1 MRPVSDLAVEVR
13 GLRKTYG
20 ALEAVRGI
28 DLEVPQGAI
37 YALIG
42 PNGAGKTTTLEILEG
57 HRRPTAGEARVLG
70 HDPARNETAFKQ
82 RIGIVLQSTSIP
94 FYLRVEEAVAMFGG
108 YYPHPRSVDE
118 VLSLVDLLPQRR
130 SLVRRLSGGQL
141 RRLDVAVGLAGD
153 PDLLFLDEPTTGF
166 DPAARRGA
174 WTMIQGLKSLGKTVL
189 LTTHYIDEAEH
200 LADRVAIIAA
210 GQIVAE
216 GTPDELRSRYTDTV
230 ISFRAGTVP
239 LGLLPELGAA
249 VEAGRV
255 FIRSASPT
263 EALYQL
269 TSWARQANVE
279 LEDLRAAPLSLE
291 DVYLRLSD
299 AAEEDGAP

>member
-1 MRPVSDLAVEVR
+1 
-13 GLRKTYG
+13 
-20 ALEAVRGI
+20 
-28 DLEVPQGAI
+28 VPQGAI

-70 HDPARNETAFKQ
+70 YDPARNETAFKQ
-82 RIGIVLQSTSIP
+82 RIGIVLQSSSIP

-108 YYPHPRSVDE
+108 YYPHPRPVDE
-118 VLSLVDLLPQRR
+118 VLGLVDLLPQRR
-130 SLVRRLSGGQL
+130 KLVRRLSGGQL
-141 RRLDVAVGLAGD
+141 RRLDVAIGLAGD

-189 LTTHYIDEAEH
+189 LTTHYIEEAEN

-210 GQIVAE
+210 GRIVAE
-216 GTPDELRSRYTDTV
+216 GTPDELRSRTKDTL
-230 ISFRAGTVP
+230 ISFRAESVPGGLPPSLTATV
-239 LGLLPELGAA
+239 EH
-249 VEAGRV
+249 GRV
-255 FIRSASPT
+255 VVSTTDPT
-263 EALYQL
+263 EALYTL
-269 TSWARQANVE
+269 TSWARGANVT

-291 DVYLRLSD
+291 DVYLQLSD
-299 AAEEDGAP
+299 AAEEERAS

>member
-1 MRPVSDLAVEVR
+1 MSDLAVEVH

-20 ALEAVRGI
+20 TLEAVRGI

-37 YALIG
+37 FALIG

-57 HRRPTAGEARVLG
+57 HRRPTSGEARVLG
-70 HDPARNETAFKQ
+70 YDPSRNETAFKQ
-82 RIGIVLQSTSIP
+82 RIGIVLQSSSIP

-108 YYPHPRSVDE
+108 YYPHPRPVDE
-118 VLSLVDLLPQRR
+118 VLGLVGLLGERR
-130 SLVRRLSGGQL
+130 KLVRRLSGGQL
-141 RRLDVAVGLAGD
+141 RRLDVAIGLAGD
-153 PDLLFLDEPTTGF
+153 PELLFLDEPTTGF

-189 LTTHYIDEAEH
+189 LTTHYIEEAEN

-210 GQIVAE
+210 GRIVAE
-216 GTPDELRSRYTDTV
+216 GEPDELRSRTKDTV
-230 ISFRAGTVP
+230 ISFRAESVPAGLPPSLATTV
-239 LGLLPELGAA
+239 EH
-249 VEAGRV
+249 GRV
-255 FIRSASPT
+255 VMRSTDPT

-269 TSWARQANVE
+269 TSWARAADVT

-299 AAEEDGAP
+299 AAEEEGIS

>member
-1 MRPVSDLAVEVR
+1 VSDLAVEVR

-20 ALEAVRGI
+20 TLEAVRGI

-57 HRRPTAGEARVLG
+57 HRRPTSGEARVLG
-70 HDPARNETAFKQ
+70 YDPARNETAFKQ

-108 YYPHPRSVDE
+108 YYPHPRPVDE
-118 VLSLVDLLPQRR
+118 VLGLVDLLPQRR
-130 SLVRRLSGGQL
+130 SLVRRLSGGQM
-141 RRLDVAVGLAGD
+141 RRLDVAIGLAGD
-153 PDLLFLDEPTTGF
+153 PDLLFLDEPTTGL
-166 DPAARRGA
+166 DPQARRGA
-174 WTMIQGLKSLGKTVL
+174 WGMVQGLKALGKTVL
-189 LTTHYIDEAEH
+189 LTTHYIDEAEY

-216 GTPDELRSRYTDTV
+216 GTPHELRARYTDTI
-230 ISFRAGTVP
+230 ISFRADAMP
-239 LGLLPELGAA
+239 PGLPPELGAA

-255 FIRSASPT
+255 VIRSPRAT

-269 TSWARQANVE
+269 TSWAKQANVE

-291 DVYLRLSD
+291 DVYLRLSED
-299 AAEEDGAP
+299 AEKGAT